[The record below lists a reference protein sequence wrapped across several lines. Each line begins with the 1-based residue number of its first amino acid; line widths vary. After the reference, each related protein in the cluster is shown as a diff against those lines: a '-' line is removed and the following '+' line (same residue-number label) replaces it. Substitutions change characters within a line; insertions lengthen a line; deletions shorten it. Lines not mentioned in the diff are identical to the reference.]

1 MQTALETLLDQTRDA
16 VLIGDLASLAD
27 LAPRVAALAED
38 LPRLDPEAAARLIRL
53 AERNAQLLQ
62 AATRGLR
69 AAQARLGEI
78 VDGPTLT
85 TYDARGRKAAIALP
99 SRLMP
104 RRI

>member
-1 MQTALETLLDQTRDA
+1 MQNDLETLLDQTRDA
-16 VLIGDLASLAD
+16 VLVGDLDTLAD
-27 LAPRVAALAED
+27 LAPRVAALADD
-38 LPRLDPEAAARLIRL
+38 LPRLDAAAAGRLIRL

-69 AAQARLGEI
+69 AAQSRLGEI

-85 TYDARGRKAAIALP
+85 TYDARGQKAALALP
-99 SRLMP
+99 SKLVP